1 MRTMTAQELR
11 QALACRDLTDP
22 TEGPHAIQHVVTMLE
37 ENLSA
42 AWTVPVHRDSGP
54 RIVAVE
60 DNYDRLRYP
69 RDAITRD
76 SRYSHYVGQG
86 RMLRSHTTAR
96 VPSLLTGV
104 TAEVLLSVP
113 GICYRRDSIDRHH
126 TGNPH
131 QIDLW
136 RVRPGGPS
144 LTESDL
150 ERMVELV
157 VSAIVPARR
166 WWTVPNRHP
175 YTLAGRE
182 IYVSDGE
189 SAVEIGE
196 CGLAHPELLAAQGLA
211 EGSGLA
217 MGLGLD
223 RLLMLAKNV
232 PDIRLLRS
240 DDERVRVQML
250 DLSPYRTVSAMPAI
264 TRDLSVA
271 IASDLDAELL
281 GDKVRELLGDEAEGI
296 EQILVLQRTGYEQLP
311 ASAIA
316 RMGMHAGQDNV
327 LLRLVLRHPVRTLTA
342 HEANVLRDRV
352 YAGVHEGLAYEWA
365 SQGRP

>member
-1 MRTMTAQELR
+1 MRTMSAEELR
-11 QALACRDLTDP
+11 QALACRDLTNP
-22 TEGPHAIQHVVTMLE
+22 AEGRHALQQIVTMLE
-37 ENLSA
+37 QSLTGT
-42 AWTVPVHRDSGP
+42 WRVPVLRDPGP
-54 RIVAVE
+54 RIVDVA
-60 DNYDRLRYP
+60 DNYDRLRYAP
-69 RDAITRD
+69 DAITRD
-76 SRYSHYVGQG
+76 SRYSHYIGEG

-96 VPSLLTGV
+96 IPHLLAGV
-104 TAEVLLSVP
+104 TAETLLSVP
-113 GICYRRDSIDRHH
+113 GMCHRRDSIDRHH
-126 TGNPH
+126 TGQPH

-136 RVRPGGPS
+136 RVRPGGPA

-157 VSAIVPARR
+157 VSATVPGRR

-182 IYVSDGE
+182 IYVSDGD

-196 CGLAHPELLAAQGLA
+196 CGLAHPELLAAAGHA
-211 EGSGLA
+211 GGSGLA

-240 DDERVRVQML
+240 DDERVSAQML
-250 DLSPYRTVSAMPAI
+250 DLTPYRPVSAMPAV
-264 TRDLSVA
+264 TRDLSLA

-281 GDKVRELLGDEAEGI
+281 GDKVRGLLGNEAEGV
-296 EQILVLQRTGYEQLP
+296 EQIVVVERTEYGQLP
-311 ASAIA
+311 HSAIA

-342 HEANVLRDRV
+342 YEANVLRDRV
-352 YAGVHEGLAYEWA
+352 YAGLHEGSAHEWA
-365 SQGRP
+365 TR